1 MLQFNKDVFNVGEI
15 NTLPTPLVDKVNNSL
30 VQAQLWGKN
39 VGICIVGSNLARDFD
54 AIGDSAFIDYAL
66 ATMESMFGSSV
77 SGARVCVSS
86 GPDVRV
92 RSATSFSYA
101 GSITILPAT
110 ALVSIRCCAR
120 PSSLSG
126 IVRSMTGL
134 ISPRS
139 TKRIASISSPL
150 LPRCEPR

>member
-1 MLQFNKDVFNVGEI
+1 VVENIVLQFNKDVFNVGEI

-86 GPDVRV
+86 GPDIRV
-92 RSATSFSYA
+92 RSATSFPMQAASR
-101 GSITILPAT
+101 S
-110 ALVSIRCCAR
+110 CR
-120 PSSLSG
+120 PP
-126 IVRSMTGL
+126 RW
-134 ISPRS
+134 SPSDAAPDRV
-139 TKRIASISSPL
+139 P
-150 LPRCEPR
+150 